1 MEIRL
6 TTHAAKRMRE
16 YGISR
21 NQVERALDEVVATEI
36 GGTAVAYDG
45 TVDGRVLHM
54 SVVRDSEPPLVI
66 TVWPVG
72 ED

>member
-21 NQVERALDEVVATEI
+21 DQVERALDEVVATEI

-45 TVDGRVLHM
+45 TVDGRVLHVI
-54 SVVRDSEPPLVI
+54 VVRDSEPPLVI
-66 TVWPVG
+66 TLWPVE